1 MATVLFFAMSSP
13 AAPDFPIED
22 AQGLV
27 WAFCI
32 YSGGLLFLRP
42 LWYDNASGVFIQDLF
57 TMESCSLVG
66 GAQEMAN
73 IESLG

>member
-1 MATVLFFAMSSP
+1 MFFFAMSSP

-42 LWYDNASGVFIQDLF
+42 CGTITQVACLCRGLF
-57 TMESCSLVG
+57 AMESCSLVG
-66 GAQEMAN
+66 ETQEMVDMG
-73 IESLG
+73 SWG